1 MTAFTFAKIFLLHRA
16 QVLVTKVN
24 IEKDNLPGLQV
35 MTIYKEK
42 TLVVKYA
49 FGELHTREEFF
60 ELYSEKHAEDFIT
73 VYGDKSIVQ

>member
-1 MTAFTFAKIFLLHRA
+1 MTAFIFAKYFILSRA

-24 IEKDNLPGLQV
+24 IEKDNKPGLQV

-42 TLVVKYA
+42 TLVVKYE
-49 FGELHTREEFF
+49 FGEIATREDFF

-73 VYGDKSIVQ
+73 VYGDKSILQ